1 MAMSSPIFL
10 SVSSPRTHSGGHL
23 PGGRVEQRGGAG
35 GAAAAAAPE
44 AVVAHVPPHVPPLP
58 RGPPRRS
65 PQHPAPAH
73 LGHHLQVN

>member
-1 MAMSSPIFL
+1 MAMSSPISLCFL
-10 SVSSPRTHSGGHL
+10 TSHAAGRHL

-58 RGPPRRS
+58 RRPPRRS

-73 LGHHLQVN
+73 LGYHLQVN